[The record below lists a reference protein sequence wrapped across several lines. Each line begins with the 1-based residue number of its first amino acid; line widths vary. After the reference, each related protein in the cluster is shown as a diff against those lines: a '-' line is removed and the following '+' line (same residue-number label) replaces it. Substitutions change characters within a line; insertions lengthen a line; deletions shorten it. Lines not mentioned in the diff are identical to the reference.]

1 MTPRKKRRPRID
13 TTETNQNA
21 WSSSS
26 SSHLICSSHAPQ
38 PCLGRAAPISSDSF
52 GQIWLTALE
61 QEFRPDR
68 WLRFQALSLEECQS
82 YCTHYDK
89 LVQTVPFAI
98 RRTQSFQEVKTVSPL
113 LLLSIILSASG
124 SCPDLERQCEDIFR
138 RVLAERVIIK
148 GQRSLELLQSLLTY
162 LLWHH
167 HRHDAETQQYFQ
179 FLQLALGM
187 AADLGLYTRFRQPG
201 AIQVQ
206 SAEDFN
212 VVRTFLLCYYLS
224 CGTGILGYDRPDTM
238 QSIQELKNAANL
250 LAHGSNHVLDR
261 QAPALLALMYVLAQQ
276 RDHLNLSGRTE
287 SQSGSFSTALESWE
301 ASHISSESPPIVRCT
316 YHFIYAYGLLKG
328 SAPSSLTAPMYQ
340 TCLDH
345 LVIVLSTILEQDV
358 SHLVLLGIA
367 EWGHLLTTL
376 FLLPRLENSLAAA
389 TSSHNKSVHKDA
401 PLTFHYIGRFR
412 DAVQEVKVKAQGDV
426 VLRTHTFFG
435 WLDKIL
441 LAVEMQTIS
450 RVSSFSTKAESQE
463 RGDKSAYELVNS
475 FLFNDKDADVSGG
488 QLLAK
493 ERGYNEGTISTNTE
507 DFWVDFMSDWLN
519 W

>member
-1 MTPRKKRRPRID
+1 
-13 TTETNQNA
+13 
-21 WSSSS
+21 
-26 SSHLICSSHAPQ
+26 
-38 PCLGRAAPISSDSF
+38 
-52 GQIWLTALE
+52 
-61 QEFRPDR
+61 
-68 WLRFQALSLEECQS
+68 
-82 YCTHYDK
+82 
-89 LVQTVPFAI
+89 
-98 RRTQSFQEVKTVSPL
+98 
-113 LLLSIILSASG
+113 
-124 SCPDLERQCEDIFR
+124 
-138 RVLAERVIIK
+138 
-148 GQRSLELLQSLLTY
+148 
-162 LLWHH
+162 
-167 HRHDAETQQYFQ
+167 
-179 FLQLALGM
+179 M

-250 LAHGSNHVLDR
+250 LAQGSNHVLDR
-261 QAPALLALMYVLAQQ
+261 QAPALLALM
-276 RDHLNLSGRTE
+276 TE

-412 DAVQEVKVKAQGDV
+412 DAFQEVKVKAQGDV

-450 RVSSFSTKAESQE
+450 RMSSFSTKAESQE

-475 FLFNDKDADVSGG
+475 FLFNDKDAYVSGG